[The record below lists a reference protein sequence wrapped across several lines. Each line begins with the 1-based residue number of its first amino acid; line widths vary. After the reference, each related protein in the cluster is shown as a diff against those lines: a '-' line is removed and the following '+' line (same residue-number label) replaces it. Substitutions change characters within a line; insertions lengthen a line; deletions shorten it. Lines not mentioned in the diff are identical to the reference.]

1 MGRLARRGFVF
12 MLAMAL
18 IAGGLPLAHAMPC
31 ASSTYPAETV
41 HRHDGMQMVMVGAH
55 LHAHGESQASPQQQH
70 RHDGHGKAAL
80 DVCKCLNCGMCA
92 MAYAAP
98 MREGTLARRAFAVDY
113 SSASIEHPTTLTFVD
128 PGIPIATA

>member
-1 MGRLARRGFVF
+1 MGWLARRGFVF

-31 ASSTYPAETV
+31 ASTHPVETV
-41 HRHDGMQMVMVGAH
+41 HRHDVAMASH
-55 LHAHGESQASPQQQH
+55 LHGHGESQASPQQH

-92 MAYAAP
+92 MAYVAP
-98 MREGTLARRAFAVDY
+98 MREGTPARRAFAVDY
-113 SSASIEHPTTLTFVD
+113 TPASTEHPTTLTFVD
-128 PGIPIATA
+128 PGIPIAAA